1 MNDKSSKNEAVY
13 KRKNSGLR
21 SFLRVKA
28 GLNSASNPDS
38 AVGSPKNSAK
48 MIQMNKV
55 AGQTFTNGLP
65 IMMGQQ

>member
-1 MNDKSSKNEAVY
+1 MNVHEEHLNDQALKTKNDGVY

-28 GLNSASNPDS
+28 GLNSISNPDS

-48 MIQMNKV
+48 I
-55 AGQTFTNGLP
+55 
-65 IMMGQQ
+65 I